1 MPRAQSRAVTR
12 RKGCWDGPNATEAYT
27 ASLPPDEAEFERLV
41 LVRDLLTDA
50 HGQLAQARAVDT
62 RRIAGTYRLIERA
75 LTDALAAQLA
85 EAEAR
90 AGRWKRAAMAEANL
104 STALV
109 DLLTDDQ
116 ANGPDYPMDLDIIA
130 GETASDLHKHG
141 DLTDTEEAKDE

>member
-1 MPRAQSRAVTR
+1 MSENKYVAAIKYSADRIDTGVMLASDLETIQIVRMNTSMIRA
-12 RKGCWDGPNATEAYT
+12 D
-27 ASLPPDEAEFERLV
+27 
-41 LVRDLLTDA
+41 
-50 HGQLAQARAVDT
+50 
-62 RRIAGTYRLIERA
+62 
-75 LTDALAAQLA
+75 TDALAAQLA

-90 AGRWKRAAMAEANL
+90 VGRWKRAAMAEANL